1 MIGRIAKYPNTK
13 TFIVATESGIVHQMK
28 KRHPD
33 RQFVMADGCIGC
45 RLHCPY
51 MKMNTLE
58 NVKRSLVED
67 KFEIT
72 VEPDVMEGARRALER
87 MLAVP
92 RDN

>member
-1 MIGRIAKYPNTK
+1 MI
-13 TFIVATESGIVHQMK
+13 
-28 KRHPD
+28 
-33 RQFVMADGCIGC
+33 
-45 RLHCPY
+45 
-51 MKMNTLE
+51 TLRD
-58 NVKRSLVED
+58 VKRSLVED

>member
-1 MIGRIAKYPNTK
+1 
-13 TFIVATESGIVHQMK
+13 
-28 KRHPD
+28 
-33 RQFVMADGCIGC
+33 
-45 RLHCPY
+45 
-51 MKMNTLE
+51 MKMITLE